1 MRTITFYSYKG
12 GVGRSLAVAN
22 LARYLAS
29 FGQRVF
35 AIDLDLEA
43 PGLHYKLASPAE
55 QRSIRGGVVDAI
67 CALLQLGAP
76 LSSAE
81 TAPSAPSSLRDFVTR
96 VEHTTD
102 SGGSIHLMPAGQAPS
117 AAYFRKLAAVSF
129 HDLFYAE
136 GARGVPFFLE
146 LAERIKAEYAP
157 DYLLIDAR
165 AGLTDL
171 SGVATSLLPDLVI
184 CLLANNQES
193 LEGARSALRAVRR
206 TPRLPGRPP
215 VELLPVLARIP
226 KTLDD
231 RAEETRVES
240 ARAFLNEPAEDL
252 ADTLEIPEL
261 FVLHAEPELELA
273 EALRVGGDLHPDDS
287 PLLRGYLRLFMHMF
301 SGLIEPKLASLVEG
315 AVKGAMDDPDGAQR
329 KLEAL
334 TAAFPHPISYRALLQ
349 FYRLRQIDTEK
360 VLRVAHR
367 YLELSQASPE
377 RSGPPK
383 LS

>member
-81 TAPSAPSSLRDFVTR
+81 AALSAPSSLRDFVTR
-96 VEHTTD
+96 VEHATD

-146 LAERIKAEYAP
+146 LTERIKSEYAP

-193 LEGARSALRAVRR
+193 LEGARSALRAIRR

-215 VELLPVLARIP
+215 VDLLPVLARIP
-226 KTLDD
+226 RTLDD
-231 RAEETRVES
+231 SAEQARVES

-273 EALRVGGDLHPDDS
+273 EALRVGGDIHPDDS

-360 VLRVAHR
+360 ALRVAHR
-367 YLELSQASPE
+367 YLELSQVSPE